1 MFDGTEKWNKWRE
14 DVCIYS
20 LTRPALVAH
29 QGTCNAYP
37 IFKSVNWNAFPDR
50 QFSIETK
57 QINFRNNA
65 CADVDS
71 WKSYL
76 AAQYAAGTPVTVV
89 YQLDAPVVTRHDPA
103 RIQPPA
109 PVCRVFA
116 DAGNTAVGYNRDVNI
131 VIPKLEA
138 ALAELLGGEAQP
150 MT

>member
-1 MFDGTEKWNKWRE
+1 M
-14 DVCIYS
+14 
-20 LTRPALVAH
+20 
-29 QGTCNAYP
+29 
-37 IFKSVNWNAFPDR
+37 
-50 QFSIETK
+50 
-57 QINFRNNA
+57 
-65 CADVDS
+65 
-71 WKSYL
+71 
-76 AAQYAAGTPVTVV
+76 TVV

-103 RIQPPA
+103 RILPPA